1 MKSKTQQ
8 NQLSFSQQAEAF
20 RIRVLIGPMV
30 GRDDLI
36 LDYMAGL
43 IEDGDWSYDPR
54 LEIITMQKGGR
65 FEILPEGVFRGL
77 PKLSL

>member
-1 MKSKTQQ
+1 M
-8 NQLSFSQQAEAF
+8 AE
-20 RIRVLIGPMV
+20 
-30 GRDDLI
+30 
-36 LDYMAGL
+36 L

-77 PKLSL
+77 PKLCL